1 MTKAVI
7 HSVFPIPIYTT
18 SIERGLTKQ
27 ELQFVNEQKKHC
39 FKNEGNINSKDSYI
53 LNRNE

>member
-18 SIERGLTKQ
+18 SMERGLTKQ
-27 ELQFVNEQKKHC
+27 ELQFVNQQKKHC
-39 FKNEGNINSKDSYI
+39 FKNEGPKPTQVG
-53 LNRNE
+53 R